1 MNKILYILKKYKY
14 TILKNRLGENVEKP
28 QLVNFIAKVLEDS
41 GFKVY
46 KNFKTSQQVIDI
58 YAILPTSMGDFG
70 MVIACKNY
78 DKEWEV
84 GIDVLKEMEV
94 IAKKLKASKVGV
106 ITSSKFSAQAKR
118 YGEERKIKLVDRNQ
132 LVTLAKKYNTQKQK
146 EPARLSRNE
155 NIAEIDSES
164 FYNRDVSRD
173 YIDNINDPY
182 YSRGNDPYSSRNDSY
197 SSGNDSYSSSGLQKV
212 YNPYDSLE
220 EYEEDI
226 EYYEEQ
232 VGGIDLSGYSEYDD
246 ELYRAEFLNK
256 IPDDNTYQN
265 SASSLFKA
273 FPEQE
278 QSPKGR
284 NLTGNKSKPK
294 KENRNYNESLRSF
307 NTPNTQSNK
316 RSQRKSSRSLVD
328 SESRFHS
335 SGGNALSNYNESPQK
350 AGLLENLKPLLG
362 NTVVSIIVVVII
374 AYLIAFILGSV
385 VHIPTGFIGL
395 TELFVALILSYG
407 LVLYTDRGSDILVKG
422 TIVFFA
428 SLIILIT
435 ILIAF

>member
-1 MNKILYILKKYKY
+1 M
-14 TILKNRLGENVEKP
+14 EKP

-106 ITSSKFSAQAKR
+106 ITSSKFSAQAQR
-118 YGEERKIKLVDRNQ
+118 YGEERKIKLVDRTQ
-132 LVTLAKKYNTQKQK
+132 LVTLAKRYNTQKQK
-146 EPARLSRNE
+146 EKEPARLSRRE

-182 YSRGNDPYSSRNDSY
+182 YSRGNDPYSSRNEPYSSGNDQYSSGKDSY

-226 EYYEEQ
+226 EYYEDQ

-278 QSPKGR
+278 QSQKGR
-284 NLTGNKSKPK
+284 SLTGNRSKPK
-294 KENRNYNESLRSF
+294 KENKEYNESLRSF

-328 SESRFHS
+328 SKSRFHS
-335 SGGNALSNYNESPQK
+335 AGGNALSNYNASPQK